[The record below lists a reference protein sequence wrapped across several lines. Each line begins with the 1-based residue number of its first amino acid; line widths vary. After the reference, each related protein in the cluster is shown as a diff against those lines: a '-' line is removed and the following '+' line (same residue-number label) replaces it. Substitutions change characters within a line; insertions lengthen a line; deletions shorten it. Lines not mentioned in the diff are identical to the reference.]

1 MRDSSKLIQRALRAG
16 VVAEEKN
23 DSTAIPPPLQIADR
37 VGAGLNNGRH
47 GGCNSLCNH
56 DLNQCLAIPTTN
68 VHL

>member
-1 MRDSSKLIQRALRAG
+1 M
-16 VVAEEKN
+16 AEEKN
-23 DSTAIPPPLQIADR
+23 DSTAIPPPLQITDR
-37 VGAGLNNGRH
+37 VGAGLTNGRH